1 MSYVYS
7 FLNII
12 MEWCYDLCR
21 NYALAIV
28 LFTFCTKIL
37 LLPVSLWTY
46 FNSIK
51 MIKIQP
57 DINYLKVKY
66 YGQKDKIAEEQ
77 AAMFKK
83 KGYHPLA
90 STVPTILQLFLLAG
104 VVGVI
109 KLGMQNPS
117 INMTIGTINLGWVP
131 AEVGLSLVWSPI
143 MAGLSSWILC
153 VAQNASNVLQA
164 EQSKWNKYG
173 TMIFSV
179 GLSLYLGWFVAIGTA
194 YYWVWSNLFA
204 VLQLYIT
211 NWIVRP
217 RRFVDY
223 DRLEDSRKKLGE
235 IQGAG
240 NKKEGYFSENRRRE
254 RADFKKFFKV
264 VNKHLVFYSESNGFY
279 KYFRGYIEYILEH
292 TNITIHYITSDP
304 SDKIFDMAREN
315 QQIRAYYVGGNKLI
329 TLMMMMDADI
339 VCMTMPDLDNY
350 YIKRSYVRDDIEYIY
365 IEHGMDSVNLT
376 TRKGSRDNFD
386 TIFCSGPHRKE
397 EIEKTEIVY
406 NLKKKNL
413 LEIGYPLLDDL
424 KRSYD
429 AVAHEPNVRKKILI
443 APSWQPDNIV
453 DSCLNELLEEIK
465 DEEYDIIVRPHPQHV
480 RHKGEYIDAL
490 KAKYEGTN
498 IEVQNDFTSDNPVMQ
513 ADILITDWSAISME
527 FAFTTLRPVLF
538 INTPMKV
545 MNPDWQDID
554 TIPINIEMR
563 DKLGKNI
570 DTDKLSEVPDTIKYL
585 LDNTDAYRDEIRNWM
600 MQRTYNLGNSAEIG
614 AKYIINDIK
623 AKIDE
628 KKRKEQ
634 QSNG

>member
-1 MSYVYS
+1 MRNGSIIDWNCAYSHRFRMGFKMSYVYS

-12 MEWCYDLCR
+12 MDWCYGLCH

-28 LFTFCTKIL
+28 LFTFCTKII

-77 AAMFKK
+77 SAMFKE

-90 STVPTILQLFLLAG
+90 SIVPTVLQLFLLAG

-109 KLGMQNPS
+109 KLGMQDPG
-117 INMTIGTINLGWVP
+117 INMNIGPVNLGLVP
-131 AEVGLSLVWSPI
+131 SETGLSLIWSPLL
-143 MAGLSSWILC
+143 AGFSSWILC

-179 GLSLYLGWFVAIGTA
+179 ALSLYLGWFVAIGTA
-194 YYWVWSNLFA
+194 FYWVWSNLFA
-204 VLQLYIT
+204 VLQLYVT

-217 RRFVDY
+217 RRYVDY
-223 DRLEDSRKKLGE
+223 EKLEDSRKKLNE

-240 NKKEGYFSENRRRE
+240 NKKEGYFSQNRRRE
-254 RADFKKFFKV
+254 RADFKRFFKV

-292 TNITIHYITSDP
+292 TNITIHYVTSDP
-304 SDKIFDMAREN
+304 NDKIFEMAASNER
-315 QQIRAYYVGGNKLI
+315 IRAYYVGGNKLI

-339 VCMTMPDLDNY
+339 VLMTMPDLDNY

-376 TRKGSRDNFD
+376 TRKGSRDHFD
-386 TIFCSGPHRKE
+386 TIFCAGPHRKE

-406 NLKKKNL
+406 GLKKKKL
-413 LEIGYPLLDDL
+413 LEVGYPLLDDL
-424 KRSYD
+424 KRTYD
-429 AVAHEPNVRKKILI
+429 AVEHTPNERKKILI

-453 DSCLNELLEEIK
+453 DSCLEEILEGLK
-465 DEEYDIIVRPHPQHV
+465 GEEYDIIVRPHPPACAPQ
-480 RHKGEYIDAL
+480 G
-490 KAKYEGTN
+490 
-498 IEVQNDFTSDNPVMQ
+498 
-513 ADILITDWSAISME
+513 
-527 FAFTTLRPVLF
+527 
-538 INTPMKV
+538 
-545 MNPDWQDID
+545 
-554 TIPINIEMR
+554 
-563 DKLGKNI
+563 
-570 DTDKLSEVPDTIKYL
+570 
-585 LDNTDAYRDEIRNWM
+585 
-600 MQRTYNLGNSAEIG
+600 
-614 AKYIINDIK
+614 
-623 AKIDE
+623 
-628 KKRKEQ
+628 
-634 QSNG
+634 